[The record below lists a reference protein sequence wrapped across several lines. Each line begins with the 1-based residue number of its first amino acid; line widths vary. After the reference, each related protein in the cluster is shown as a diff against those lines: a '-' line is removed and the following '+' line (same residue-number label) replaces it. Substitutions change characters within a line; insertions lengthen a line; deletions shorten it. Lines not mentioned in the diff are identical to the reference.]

1 MKMRTTL
8 VPVFFF
14 CALGGCAAPPH
25 IERTDNA
32 QGEVDR
38 HILEASRKIER
49 MQLQLVQAGALNQE
63 VKTAPVSIVG
73 NGRPISISWKG
84 DAFQLL
90 EKLAADQGLAFASIG
105 VRLPLP
111 VAINAQDETFE
122 GVLEAIQAQTAYR
135 ANVVKTADKLTL
147 QFNRPQTIG
156 GKL

>member
-8 VPVFFF
+8 VPVFFL
-14 CALGGCAAPPH
+14 CVLGGCAAPPQ
-25 IERTDNA
+25 ITRTDNA

-49 MQLQLVQAGALNQE
+49 MQRQLVQAGALNQQ
-63 VKTAPVSIVG
+63 VKTVPISIG
-73 NGRPISISWKG
+73 SDEQPLSISWKG

-90 EKLAADQGLAFASIG
+90 EKLAADRGLAFASIG

-111 VAINAQDETFE
+111 VAINVQDETFE

-135 ANVVKTADKLTL
+135 ASVVKTADKVTL
-147 QFNRPQTIG
+147 QFNRPHTMG